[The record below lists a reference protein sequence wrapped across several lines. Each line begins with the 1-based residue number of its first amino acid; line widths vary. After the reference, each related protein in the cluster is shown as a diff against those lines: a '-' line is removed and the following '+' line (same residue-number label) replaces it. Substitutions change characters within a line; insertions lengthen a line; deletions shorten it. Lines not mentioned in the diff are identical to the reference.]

1 MRHNWDRA
9 LQILIG
15 EAYDLDVRDKD
26 DTAAMCVLIAL
37 HDAIKGVTDLNSLS
51 EMCVNHARGI
61 TMRPVIAEIKN
72 RIWIPPKDRIIN

>member
-26 DTAAMCVLIAL
+26 DTAGTI
-37 HDAIKGVTDLNSLS
+37 
-51 EMCVNHARGI
+51 
-61 TMRPVIAEIKN
+61 
-72 RIWIPPKDRIIN
+72 